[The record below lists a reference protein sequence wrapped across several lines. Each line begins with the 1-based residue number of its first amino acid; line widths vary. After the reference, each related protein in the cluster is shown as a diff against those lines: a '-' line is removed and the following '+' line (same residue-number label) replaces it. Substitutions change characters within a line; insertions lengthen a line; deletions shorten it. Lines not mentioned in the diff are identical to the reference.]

1 MKKVVAILVL
11 VVGTVF
17 SVNAQSAVEKEAM
30 AKKEAMEKEAMMKK
44 EEMMAKEAKTISLEQ
59 TSGEFTQKSITVSEG
74 TYVFEIANNGVDH
87 NVGFVL
93 VQKGKDISN
102 PENHI
107 KTAYVTAPVGTDS
120 SQTSKPTTLA
130 KGEYVY
136 FCPLNPTAT
145 DNTLIVQ

>member
-1 MKKVVAILVL
+1 MKKVIAILVL
-11 VVGTVF
+11 AVGTVF
-17 SVNAQSAVEKEAM
+17 TANAQEKVMKDKMTKIIAVE
-30 AKKEAMEKEAMMKK
+30 
-44 EEMMAKEAKTISLEQ
+44 Q
-59 TSGEFTQKSITVSEG
+59 TPGEFTQKQITVSEG
-74 TYVFEIANNGVDH
+74 TYVFEVANNGVDH

-93 VQKGKDISN
+93 VKKGKDISK

-107 KTAYVTAPVGTDS
+107 QTAYVTSQVEPNS
-120 SQTSKPTTLA
+120 SQKSKPTTLS

>member
-1 MKKVVAILVL
+1 MRKLITLVIAVMGL
-11 VVGTVF
+11 TMGVQ
-17 SVNAQSAVEKEAM
+17 AQDAM
-30 AKKEAMEKEAMMKK
+30 MEKGVKVIA
-44 EEMMAKEAKTISLEQ
+44 LEQ
-59 TSGEFTQKSITVSEG
+59 TPGEFTEKTKTVPAG

-93 VQKGKDISN
+93 VEKGKDISK

-107 KTAYVTAPVGTDS
+107 QTAYVTAPVGTNET
-120 SQTSKPTTLA
+120 QTSKPTVLE

-145 DNTLIVQ
+145 DNTLIVK